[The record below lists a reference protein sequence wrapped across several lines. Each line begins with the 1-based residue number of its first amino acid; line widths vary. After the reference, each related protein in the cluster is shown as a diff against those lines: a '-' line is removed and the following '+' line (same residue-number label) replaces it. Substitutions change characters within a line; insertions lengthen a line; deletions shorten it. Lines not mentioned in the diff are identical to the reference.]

1 MIAGLISNKSYNL
14 IVTELFIRGRK
25 LNISFVFMT
34 QLFFKVPKDVKLNS
48 THYLIMKIL
57 KKRELQQTVINLS
70 SDIYFETFMDTYNKC
85 TTKQYSFIVDNVN
98 DTTLTPSNSLRFRKN
113 LLEIMTINVKIRDE
127 KPHSY
132 MNREA
137 AKISALSSAKIDK
150 SVYLTCKEISASDQS
165 QIIQ

>member
-1 MIAGLISNKSYNL
+1 MIAGLISNKSYNP

-70 SDIYFETFMDTYNKC
+70 SDIYLETFMDTYNKC
-85 TTKQYSFIVDNVN
+85 TAKQYSFLVDNVN
-98 DTTLTPSNSLRFRKN
+98 DTTLTPSNPLRFRK
-113 LLEIMTINVKIRDE
+113 IF
-127 KPHSY
+127 
-132 MNREA
+132 
-137 AKISALSSAKIDK
+137 
-150 SVYLTCKEISASDQS
+150 
-165 QIIQ
+165 